1 MTRSPSESSTRGSSR
16 QYCFDEDYQ
25 SSSDLSRSSSPERGF
40 DHYLPTETDIV
51 SPTDIASPD
60 LSTVSFGSLLD
71 TEGTSLAVLH
81 WESWMAALA
90 RAKKVADEIIVP
102 EGEITTIPPPC
113 DKFFDP
119 MPWKTCHRKLRRHH
133 IYPDN
138 EDGSRN
144 YGMLWA
150 ELYLCSKSN
159 QFGLCWYA
167 FGTPDRCPLGAA
179 CRWEH
184 YLPWRKLRFLITS
197 GRVSVELARQMM
209 ANLKSDED
217 PDQNSKAIDN
227 MEAIIIGLGERL
239 QPKVLLSRRGPNA
252 WSWED
257 IHSAPA
263 VVV

>member
-1 MTRSPSESSTRGSSR
+1 
-16 QYCFDEDYQ
+16 
-25 SSSDLSRSSSPERGF
+25 
-40 DHYLPTETDIV
+40 
-51 SPTDIASPD
+51 
-60 LSTVSFGSLLD
+60 
-71 TEGTSLAVLH
+71 
-81 WESWMAALA
+81 MAAQA
-90 RAKKVADEIIVP
+90 RAKKVADESTVP
-102 EGEITTIPPPC
+102 EGEISAIPPPC
-113 DKFFDP
+113 NEFFDL

-159 QFGLCWYA
+159 QFGLCWYT
-167 FGTPDRCPLGAA
+167 FGTPDKCPLGAT

-197 GRVSVELARQMM
+197 GRVSVELARQLM

-217 PDQNSKAIDN
+217 PDQHPKAVDN
-227 MEAIIIGLGERL
+227 MVAIIIGLGERL
-239 QPKVLLSRRGPNA
+239 QPKLLLSRRGPNA

-257 IHSAPA
+257 VYSAPA
-263 VVV
+263 AVG